1 MIQKYSLNCKK
12 IVCWD
17 PKGLAYVEFADE
29 AQASHAVLK
38 LDGTVMGD
46 NQISVSI
53 SNPPRKNPKDQGGFG
68 GSMSTSMPRQLY
80 GS

>member
-1 MIQKYSLNCKK
+1 
-12 IVCWD
+12 
-17 PKGLAYVEFADE
+17 VEFADE

-38 LDGTVMGD
+38 LDGTVVDD

-53 SNPPRKNPKDQGGFG
+53 SNPPRKNLKDQGGFG
-68 GSMSTSMPRQLY
+68 GSMSTSMPRQVY